1 MNRPQEWTEGMS
13 SKGSVYVK
21 EGINKAQKERLL
33 AKSLFL
39 RLSIGTPIE
48 AQ

>member
-1 MNRPQEWTEGMS
+1 MDLLERAGKRRVCEDVPCKRGHRR
-13 SKGSVYVK
+13 
-21 EGINKAQKERLL
+21 AQKERLL

-39 RLSIGTPIE
+39 RLSIGTPSE